1 MEKKYKVLEKS
12 EAKNSI
18 INLLVEIEKDFLA
31 SFRGSSIMDLG
42 EELEIDGF
50 RKGHAPE
57 KFIIEKVGE
66 LKILEKNLF
75 KAINTLLPVI
85 LQEEKINALT
95 MPNIS
100 ITKLAENI
108 NPELKIEVTLFPEVE
123 VCDYKKIAKEVEK
136 IKDTEA
142 TETEVDEYIK
152 HIRENKKQIDK
163 SEDLPELNDD
173 FVKSLGE
180 FKNVEDFKKQIKEN
194 ISKDK
199 KLNAE
204 QKRRVDIIEK
214 IINESKVDVPQIL
227 IEEEQEK
234 MLHEFRG
241 RVESFKMNFE
251 EYLKEIKKT
260 ESELKDEW
268 KKDAEKRTKMNL
280 ILPKIAQ
287 LENIKPDMEEV
298 NHEVKHLKEHHKDA
312 DEQVLKIYVANVLTN
327 QKVFDYLEN
336 LE

>member
-12 EAKNSI
+12 EVKNSI

-31 SFRGSSIMDLG
+31 SFRNASIIDLG
-42 EELEIDGF
+42 EEIEIDGF

-85 LQEEKINALT
+85 LQDEKINALT

-108 NPELKIEVTLFPEVE
+108 NPELKIEVTLFPEV
-123 VCDYKKIAKEVEK
+123 VVADYKKIVSEIEK
-136 IKDTEA
+136 IKDTEI
-142 TETEVDEYIK
+142 TDGEVDEYIK

-163 SEDLPELNDD
+163 TEELPELNDE
-173 FVKSLGE
+173 FVKKLGD
-180 FKNVEDFKKQIKEN
+180 FQDVEDFKKQIKEN

-199 KLNAE
+199 KLNAQ

-214 IINESKVDVPQIL
+214 IIKESKVEVPQIL

-260 ESELKDEW
+260 ETELKDEW
-268 KKDAEKRTKMNL
+268 KKDAEKRTMMNL

-287 LENIKPDMEEV
+287 LENIKPDIEEI
-298 NHEVKHLKEHHKDA
+298 NKEVKHLKEHHKDA

-336 LE
+336 L